1 MLNNLSQQPEI
12 TFIKIADGAEES
24 WGFFSDTLFPGNG
37 VELLEY
43 FHACDPLNDAMDAA
57 NGKGSATAFAKY
69 QEYKSRLKKM
79 KLGAL
84 KKSLIS

>member
-1 MLNNLSQQPEI
+1 MLNNLYQQPEI

-37 VELLEY
+37 VELLDY

-57 NGKGSATAFAKY
+57 AKAML
-69 QEYKSRLKKM
+69 QPLPNIRNTKV
-79 KLGAL
+79 G
-84 KKSLIS
+84 